1 MLLFAEI
8 LTGIHSEETLL
19 SFAREE
25 KLPSLNAADLVFT
38 TVNSLIH
45 FGSTKGLISS

>member
-1 MLLFAEI
+1 MLLFAVI
-8 LTGIHSEETLL
+8 VTGTHSEETLL
-19 SFAREE
+19 SFATEE

-38 TVNSLIH
+38 TVNSVIR